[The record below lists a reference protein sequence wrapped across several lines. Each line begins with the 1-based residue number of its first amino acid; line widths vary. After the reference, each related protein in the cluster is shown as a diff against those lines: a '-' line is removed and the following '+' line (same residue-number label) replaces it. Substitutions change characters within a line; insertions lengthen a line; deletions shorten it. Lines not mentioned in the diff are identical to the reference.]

1 MRSETIERQVAL
13 VSYGTQYL
21 RDQIALEDWHR
32 HGTFFN
38 ARLQFRALADNA
50 LLADDFTLWLGI
62 LKVSGA
68 TRLSLHL
75 ASAFEVDAAR
85 AAEREIYVVVVHFPD
100 RHQLWAVGEERAAWL
115 DHPLFPNEEF
125 QRYPVFPDA
134 AYYGGPIDS
143 YWCLEDRPG
152 QLDVPDTDWKALA
165 RAIAADLAS
174 PVPSSLAPAG
184 PYFGALPHDVPWAK
198 FPLFPSSSF
207 TSLAHRI
214 MATLARMQSK
224 FSNDTNPKN
233 DSSPY
238 QFMDAEGAAKMDDWG
253 KRLDSW
259 MLEVQ
264 LRCANE
270 SRSIDLTGKNTPLA
284 RVHTA
289 PPPRQTVGDDGAEGD
304 APSLEAQD
312 EQNIPP
318 SDGKWRGRIAF
329 IVKVILGSLAMIFLA
344 RLVAS
349 YPWLSIPIVALWML
363 GARLLRQNES
373 AA

>member
-1 MRSETIERQVAL
+1 MRSRTIERQVAL

-21 RDQIALEDWHR
+21 RGQSALDDWHR

-38 ARLQFRALADNA
+38 ARLQFRGMADNA

-62 LKVSGA
+62 LKALGA

-75 ASAFEVDAAR
+75 ASAFEVAAAR
-85 AAEREIYVVVVHFPD
+85 DAQGAVHVVVVHFPD
-100 RHQLWAVGEERAAWL
+100 RHQLWAVAEERAAWL
-115 DHPLFPNEEF
+115 DHPMFPNEEL
-125 QRYPVFPDA
+125 QRYPDFPDA

-184 PYFGALPHDVPWAK
+184 PYFGTLPHDVPWAT
-198 FPLFPSSSF
+198 FPLFPSSGF
-207 TSLAHRI
+207 TSRAHRI
-214 MATLARMQSK
+214 MATLARMQST
-224 FSNDTNPKN
+224 FSHDTNPKN
-233 DSSPY
+233 DNNPY
-238 QFMDAEGAAKMDDWG
+238 QFLDQEGAAKLTIWG
-253 KRLDSW
+253 RSLDSW

-270 SRSIDLTGKNTPLA
+270 TRSIDLTGKNTPLA
-284 RVHTA
+284 RLYTA
-289 PPPRQTVGDDGAEGD
+289 PSAHQNTADDGAEED
-304 APSLEAQD
+304 ASSPEVAA
-312 EQNIPP
+312 EQGASTSN
-318 SDGKWRGRIAF
+318 GKWGGRIAF

-349 YPWLSIPIVALWML
+349 YPWLAVPIVALWML
-363 GARLLRQNES
+363 GARLLRQLPPQ
-373 AA
+373 

>member
-1 MRSETIERQVAL
+1 MQSRTIERQVAL

-21 RDQIALEDWHR
+21 HGQIELEDWHR

-38 ARLQFRALADNA
+38 ARLQFRALVDNA

-62 LKVSGA
+62 LKASGA

-85 AAEREIYVVVVHFPD
+85 AAEGEVYVVVVHFPD
-100 RHQLWAVGEERAAWL
+100 RHQLWAVGEESAAWL
-115 DHPLFPNEEF
+115 DHPLFPNAEF
-125 QRYPVFPDA
+125 QRSPVFPDA
-134 AYYGGPIDS
+134 AYYGGPIDC

-152 QLDVPDTDWKALA
+152 QLAVPDTDWKALA

-184 PYFGALPHDVPWAK
+184 SYFGTLPYDVPWAK

-214 MATLARMQSK
+214 MATLARMQST

-238 QFMDAEGAAKMDDWG
+238 QFMDAEGAAKVDDWG
-253 KRLDSW
+253 KRLNSW

-270 SRSIDLTGKNTPLA
+270 TRSIDLTGTNTPLT
-284 RVHTA
+284 RLHTA
-289 PPPRQTVGDDGAEGD
+289 PPPYQNIADDGAEEVASSPE
-304 APSLEAQD
+304 APA
-312 EQNIPP
+312 EQ
-318 SDGKWRGRIAF
+318 SASTSSSKWGGRIAF
-329 IVKVILGSLAMIFLA
+329 IVKVALGSLAMIFLA

-349 YPWLSIPIVALWML
+349 YPWLAVPIVALWML
-363 GARLLRQNES
+363 GARLLRHRLTQ
-373 AA
+373 